1 MDLLI
6 LSVYGLSGDRILDGK
21 VADFQQFKI
30 QIVEATGLERD
41 ALHIYVGIGVFILSL
56 LISRPFV
63 KRYVTRLNIGLLAAT
78 FFALLGEYLDLK
90 VDYPNITGD
99 HLAES
104 IHDIINTCF
113 WPYMLYAINRWTS
126 LFDKHS

>member
-6 LSVYGLSGDRILDGK
+6 LSVYGLSDDRILDGK

-30 QIVEATGLERD
+30 QIIEATGLERD

-90 VDYPNITGD
+90 VD
-99 HLAES
+99 
-104 IHDIINTCF
+104 
-113 WPYMLYAINRWTS
+113 
-126 LFDKHS
+126 